1 MTTIGPAVSLIPQ
14 EQVVTHIHL
23 NTRYRVKF
31 ERPGSTKGIDGFT
44 VEANGD
50 SLEAV
55 QDEAAKLYQWAKG
68 MTMPLEAKQHDAGK
82 GEA

>member
-31 ERPGSTKGIDGFT
+31 ERPGSTKGI
-44 VEANGD
+44 E
-50 SLEAV
+50 
-55 QDEAAKLYQWAKG
+55 
-68 MTMPLEAKQHDAGK
+68 
-82 GEA
+82 